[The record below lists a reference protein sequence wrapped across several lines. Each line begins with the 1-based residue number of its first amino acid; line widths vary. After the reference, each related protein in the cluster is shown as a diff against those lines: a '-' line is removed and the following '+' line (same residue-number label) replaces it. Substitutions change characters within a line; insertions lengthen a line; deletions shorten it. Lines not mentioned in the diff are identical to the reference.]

1 MNKQLMAM
9 EMLFKAL
16 ADRTRLRI
24 LGLLLA
30 GEVCVCDL
38 QDSLKSPQSK
48 VSRHLA
54 YLRRVGLVE
63 TRRKG
68 LWVHYRLATLGDPVQ
83 AAIVDAVGH
92 ALTHTEI
99 VQRDGVRLKK
109 RTGCCPPTPAGAPRA
124 ACCEP
129 DSGVATRA

>member
-1 MNKQLMAM
+1 MSKQLIEM

-38 QDSLKSPQSK
+38 QDSLKSQQSK
-48 VSRHLA
+48 VSRHLV
-54 YLRRVGLVE
+54 YLRRVGLVRRVAKACGCTTGSRPSP
-63 TRRKG
+63 TRRSR
-68 LWVHYRLATLGDPVQ
+68 V
-83 AAIVDAVGH
+83 VDAVGH

-109 RTGCCPPTPAGAPRA
+109 RTGCCPPTPAGVLRA

-129 DSGVATRA
+129 DLAVATRA